1 MAAKQVAGFTPPPEG
16 ELVAVTVEGDVVAV
30 AVLAGEL
37 HAFDAKCPHA
47 ACSLVNGDLDERAV
61 TCPCHFARFDIT
73 TGAVLEG
80 PARSGVRIWS
90 ASLQDGT
97 LQLDGPREPAASA
110 DAAPSSA
117 AVGPADAGPDQDITV
132 VIERE
137 HEALRRQFRD
147 LKRDSGA
154 GAGEVEQAWRALVQ
168 LLEIHA
174 SGEEVL
180 LYPHLV
186 KAVEDGAEESQEAVH
201 DHNHIRDSLRAV
213 ERHPVGTDSW
223 WAAIELARRV
233 NEDHLREEEQ
243 TILPSFRRN
252 VPRHRREELGQQ
264 WVLFHQEH
272 QEARGL
278 SGEDTEPRAV
288 IDQPS
293 A

>member
-1 MAAKQVAGFTPPPEG
+1 MAAKQVPDFTPPSEG

-73 TGAVLEG
+73 TGAVLAG

-90 ASLQDGT
+90 VSLQDGT
-97 LQLDGPREPAASA
+97 LQLDGPRDPAPPA
-110 DAAPSSA
+110 DAAQSSA

-154 GAGEVEQAWRALVQ
+154 GEVEQAWRALVQ

-186 KAVEDGAEESQEAVH
+186 KAVEEGAEESHDAVH
-201 DHNHIRDSLRAV
+201 DHNRIRDSLRAV

-233 NEDHLREEEQ
+233 NEDHLREEES

-264 WVLFHQEH
+264 WVLFHEEH